1 MPTAHYRALVAKA
14 DGFFARVHL
23 RHAAAMECDAG
34 CSDCCQAGL
43 TVTGVE
49 AAAIRAHL
57 AELDDAAREALRTAP
72 RTGCAALDAEG
83 RCRIYAAR
91 PLVCRT
97 HGVPVR
103 VEGVVSACPRNFR
116 GGMPDGDAVLEQATM
131 STLLAAVD
139 AAHGP
144 SERVAIAALLH
155 ER

>member
-1 MPTAHYRALVAKA
+1 VPRA
-14 DGFFARVHL
+14 
-23 RHAAAMECDAG
+23 E
-34 CSDCCQAGL
+34 
-43 TVTGVE
+43 
-49 AAAIRAHL
+49 
-57 AELDDAAREALRTAP
+57 
-72 RTGCAALDAEG
+72 GCAALDAEG

-103 VEGVVSACPRNFR
+103 VEGAVSACPRNFPA
-116 GGMPDGDAVLEQATM
+116 GMPGGDAVLEQATM

-144 SERVAIAALLH
+144 SERVAIATLLQ